1 MIDPSI
7 LENGLN
13 SIRNT
18 DIYLIDL
25 ILKRHFNPTMKI
37 MDAGCGMGRNV
48 EYFLQAG
55 YEVFGADISVDDVNY
70 LRKHAMDINPKIKED
85 YFRLEPIEAMSFE
98 PESVDVV
105 ICNTVLHF
113 AKNDDHFNEMLQGAW
128 KLLKPGGI
136 FFSRLATS
144 IGIEKQIKHIEG
156 RQYLLPD
163 GTKRYLA
170 DEIMLLQLTHKMNAH
185 FLEPLKTVNVQ
196 NTRCMT
202 NWILKKGVRG

>member
-1 MIDPSI
+1 MIDSSI
-7 LENGLN
+7 LETGLN

-25 ILKRHFNPTMKI
+25 ILKRHFNPSMKI

-48 EYFLQAG
+48 EYFLQSG
-55 YEVFGADISVDDVNY
+55 YEVYGADISMDDVDY
-70 LRKHAMDINPKIKED
+70 LRKHAIEINPKIKGEN
-85 YFRLEPIEAMSFE
+85 FRVEPIEKMSFE
-98 PESVDVV
+98 PESMDVV

-113 AKNDDHFNEMLQGAW
+113 AKNDDHFHEMLGGAW

-144 IGIEKQIKHIEG
+144 IGIEKHVKHIEG

-170 DEIMLLQLTHKMNAH
+170 DETILLKYTRKLNAH

-196 NTRCMT
+196 NMRCMT
-202 NWILKKGVRG
+202 NWILRK